1 MLTSQRIRLGISV
14 LLVVALA
21 FIGGVATGSGHQT
34 VTARHVISLAG
45 ASTEFFVSGQTAGL
59 NCELD
64 TSNAPESRYPT
75 KDYCQSVTPA
85 QSVSLGTRG
94 PAKTCHG
101 MRCIGNPGLGTPT
114 FPAGDDVT
122 LGRTTCQLASSA
134 VRCTMGAHGFL
145 LSLNPKLTT
154 AW

>member
-1 MLTSQRIRLGISV
+1 MVARARIRLGISV
-14 LLVVALA
+14 FLVAVLA
-21 FIGGVATGSGHQT
+21 FIGGVATGSGHKT
-34 VTARHVISLAG
+34 VTAPHVISLAD

-64 TSNAPESRYPT
+64 TSNAPASSYPT

-85 QSVSLGTRG
+85 QSVSLGTSG

-101 MRCIGNPGLGTPT
+101 VGCIGNPGLGTPT

-122 LGRTTCQLASSA
+122 LGRTTCRLESNA
-134 VRCTMGAHGFL
+134 VHCTMGAHGFL
-145 LSLNPKLTT
+145 LSLNPKRTK